1 MSPLAEASSMR
12 PKIADANNFYLLCIR
27 SGSRPRSDLPFK
39 VFRMN
44 LLISGALRSVSL
56 AAALVVAPL
65 AALAQNAD
73 GIVVYNAQHTSLTQ
87 AWADGFTK
95 ETGVKVTL
103 RNGGDTELGN
113 QLVQEGAA
121 SPADVFLTENSP
133 AMVLVDNAKLFAP
146 LDAATLAEV
155 PANFQPAHGRW
166 TGIAARS
173 TVFVYNK
180 SKLSAAQLPKSMLDL
195 ADASWKGRWAASPSG
210 ADFQAIVSALLELKG
225 EPATAAWLKGMKD
238 NYTAYKGNSTVM
250 KAVNAGEVEGGVI
263 YHYYYFGDQ
272 AKTAENSK
280 NVALHY
286 FRNQD
291 PGAFVSI
298 SGGGVLASSKHP
310 AQAQAFVKWIAGKGG
325 QDILKTGNAYEYAV
339 GKGQASNDKLVP
351 LADLQAPK
359 VEPSKLNSKKVSE
372 LMTQAGLL

>member
-1 MSPLAEASSMR
+1 
-12 PKIADANNFYLLCIR
+12 
-27 SGSRPRSDLPFK
+27 
-39 VFRMN
+39 MN
-44 LLISGALRSVSL
+44 LKLATVLRTL
-56 AAALVVAPL
+56 AVAAS
-65 AALAQNAD
+65 ALAVSMAARAQTAPD
-73 GIVVYNAQHTSLTQ
+73 AAGIVVYNAQHTTLTQ

-95 ETGVKVTL
+95 ETGIKVTL

-155 PANFQPAHGRW
+155 PANFQPEHGRW
-166 TGIAARS
+166 TGIAART

-180 SKLSAAQLPKSMLDL
+180 SKLPAAQLPKSMLDL
-195 ADASWKGRWAASPSG
+195 ASPAWKGRWAASPAG

-225 EPATAAWLKGMKD
+225 EAATADWLKGMKA
-238 NYTAYKGNSTVM
+238 NVTPYKGNSTVM
-250 KAVNAGEVEGGVI
+250 KAVNAGEIDGGII

-272 AKTAENSK
+272 AKTGENSK
-280 NVALHY
+280 NIDLHY

-298 SGGGVLASSKHP
+298 SGGGVLASSKKP
-310 AQAQAFVKWIAGKGG
+310 AQAQAFVKWVAGKGG
-325 QDILKTGNAYEYAV
+325 QAVLRTGNAYEYAV
-339 GKGQASNDKLVP
+339 GKGEASNAKLVP

-359 VEPSKLNSKKVSE
+359 VEPSRLNSKKVSE
-372 LMTQAGLL
+372 LMMQAGLL